1 MRCNLEKPKIIFFE
15 KRWKMKVAERWRMNR
30 TNVEVVDKFNYLGM
44 MSYNLVDR
52 CEFSGFGFEGSCL
65 PICTMSSQKELILT
79 ILPFSAL

>member
-1 MRCNLEKPKIIFFE
+1 LEKPKIIFFE